1 MSRQDDIAEK
11 AIRKST
17 LKSLN
22 EKKRSRIQQLKLD
35 YENSVREVNIQFS
48 ENPERLKAKYAAAEY
63 AKNEKARRRAERKIE
78 NAKKQIEQ
86 EKVLRRFST
95 AEEITSSIIQGIGLA
110 LFIAGTAI
118 LDTIAVRDL
127 QSYFNTTV
135 VFYSLFGSSMIF
147 MYLFSLLSHA
157 LTNFIAKNVFNRLS
171 HIWSFLIIGFCY
183 SVYTITKIQGII
195 GWTIFGIV
203 WLLVLVGI
211 LFYAISG
218 QKFRRL
224 NIVLYCIAGFSGIV
238 VIRNLYLILS
248 AKSFLMLILGGIFYL
263 VGVVFYNLR
272 KIKFMHTIGNLIM
285 LFGSIYIFFALF
297 FINA

>member
-1 MSRQDDIAEK
+1 
-11 AIRKST
+11 
-17 LKSLN
+17 
-22 EKKRSRIQQLKLD
+22 
-35 YENSVREVNIQFS
+35 
-48 ENPERLKAKYAAAEY
+48 
-63 AKNEKARRRAERKIE
+63 
-78 NAKKQIEQ
+78 
-86 EKVLRRFST
+86 
-95 AEEITSSIIQGIGLA
+95 
-110 LFIAGTAI
+110 
-118 LDTIAVRDL
+118 
-127 QSYFNTTV
+127 
-135 VFYSLFGSSMIF
+135 MIF